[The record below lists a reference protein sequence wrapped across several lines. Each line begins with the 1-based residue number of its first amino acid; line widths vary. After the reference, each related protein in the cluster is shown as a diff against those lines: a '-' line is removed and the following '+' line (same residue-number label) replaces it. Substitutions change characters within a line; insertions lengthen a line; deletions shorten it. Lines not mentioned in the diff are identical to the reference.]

1 MDILL
6 IISQFFYRIRYW
18 LLWGTLIVTGLVIYF
33 TQFLPFSYTVK
44 SNLYT
49 GVSSTTTLD
58 GSTINYAAIN
68 STFDNLI
75 GIAQS
80 HSTLANV
87 SHRLLAD
94 SYTYGEEWKDNEYI
108 QAKHYRQ
115 LLDMTPPEVLE
126 LVNRDSV
133 EVTLRNLKNYY
144 RNDRNNFLYN
154 VFNRPINFYSLQ
166 ALNNIEIKRVGNSDI
181 LDISYTSADPG
192 LTQKTVKYL
201 IDELIAAYEEIRF
214 KATNDVIAYFEEQ
227 VRKTKIALNEEED
240 DLMRYNVAQGVIN
253 YNEETEALSLTRYE
267 VDDRMEEV
275 RRRYEGAVALRE
287 VLDEKMDIRAQ
298 IIRNNTNLLKE
309 LDQVTKLNQQILER
323 EIFDEA
329 IKYSSD
335 EEVEKDKIKLKQV
348 EANISNISDNLNEIN
363 YTKEGVGVED
373 MIVEWLNAL
382 VNEAKA
388 KAELKVMQARI
399 QDIREQYAHM
409 APVGTQVN
417 RKERAIGIA
426 EDNYRVQLKGL
437 ADANLRLKN
446 IQMSTSNLQ
455 PLSDPAFPL
464 NDNGRKRMLYIIIA
478 FIGSFVFITC
488 FFLLI
493 EVLDRTLRD
502 KYRSQ
507 RLSGLP
513 VIAAFNGISNLKY
526 RGFLRACNRAAAAY
540 SCRRLNKYFKQNG
553 EPTIINL
560 LSVHSGEGKS
570 FLAEFFMKYWKA
582 EGLNVKY
589 LNYET
594 DFDVV
599 NNKYIQ
605 ASSLSDFWQPDA
617 AEAPADLILV
627 EYPSFNNCSVPL
639 PVMQEADVN
648 LLVANACRLWR
659 DSDTATINPLKEA
672 LEGKPF
678 MMYLN
683 NADREVVESFTGEL
697 PPHTAIHS
705 FLSRLAQF
713 GFTSQQNA
721 VR

>member
-75 GIAQS
+75 GIAKS
-80 HSTLANV
+80 HTTLRNV
-87 SHRLLAD
+87 SYRLLAD
-94 SYTYGEEWKDNEYI
+94 SYTYGEEWQDNEYI

-115 LLDMTPPEVLE
+115 LLEMTPPEVLE
-126 LVNRDSV
+126 LVDRDSV
-133 EVTLRNLKNYY
+133 NVTLRNIKEYY
-144 RNDRNNFLYN
+144 ADNHNNFFYN
-154 VFNRPINFYSLQ
+154 LFNRPIAFYSLE
-166 ALNNIEIKRVGNSDI
+166 ALNGIEIKRAGNSDI

-201 IDELIAAYEEIRF
+201 IDELIDAYEVIRF

-227 VRKTKIALNEEED
+227 VRKTKAALNVEED
-240 DLMRYNVAQGVIN
+240 DLMHYNVQQGIIN
-253 YNEETEALSLTRYE
+253 YGEETEALSATRYE
-267 VDDRMEEV
+267 VDDRVEEAQ
-275 RRRYEGAVALRE
+275 RTYQAAVSLRE
-287 VLDEKMDIRAQ
+287 MLDERMDVRAQ
-298 IIRNNTNLLKE
+298 MIRNNTNLLKE
-309 LDQVTKLNQQILER
+309 LDQVTKLNQSILEH
-323 EIFDEA
+323 EIFAGANNDNNNVSIEQ
-329 IKYSSD
+329 
-335 EEVEKDKIKLKQV
+335 DKLRLKQV
-348 EANISNISDNLNEIN
+348 EANINNISDNLNEFSF
-363 YTKEGVGVED
+363 TKEGVGIEE
-373 MIVEWLNAL
+373 MIAEWLLAL

-388 KAELKVMQARI
+388 KAELKVLQARQ
-399 QDIREQYAHM
+399 QDIRDQYAHM
-409 APVGTQVN
+409 APVGTQIS

-426 EDNYRVQLKGL
+426 EDNYRIQLDGL
-437 ADANLRLKN
+437 AKAHLRLKN
-446 IQMSTSNLQ
+446 IEMSTSNLQ

-464 NDNGRKRMLYIIIA
+464 NDNGRKRMLYVIIA
-478 FIGSFVFITC
+478 FLGSFVFITC

-540 SCRRLNKYFKQNG
+540 SCRRLNKFFKPKG
-553 EPTIINL
+553 KPTIINM

-570 FLAEFFMKYWKA
+570 FLAEFFMKYWRA

-599 NNKYIQ
+599 NHNYIQ

-617 AEAPADLILV
+617 TETAADLILV

-659 DSDTATINPLKEA
+659 DSDTATIEPLKEA

-697 PPHTAIHS
+697 PPHTAVHS

>member
-33 TQFLPFSYTVK
+33 TQFLPYSYTVQ

-58 GSTINYAAIN
+58 GSTINYAVIS

-75 GIAQS
+75 GIAKS
-80 HSTLANV
+80 HSTLVNV
-87 SHRLLAD
+87 SQRLLAD

-115 LLDMTPPEVLE
+115 LLEMTPPEVLE

-133 EVTLRNLKNYY
+133 EITLQNLKNHY

-154 VFNRPINFYSLQ
+154 LFNRPIAFYSIH
-166 ALNNIEIKRVGNSDI
+166 ALNGIEIKRAGGSDI

-227 VRKTKIALNEEED
+227 VRKTKAALNEEED
-240 DLMRYNVAQGVIN
+240 DLMHYNVAQGIIN
-253 YNEETEALSLTRYE
+253 YGEETEALSATRYQ
-267 VDDRMEEV
+267 VDDRMELAQ
-275 RRRYEGAVALRE
+275 RNYNAAVSLRE
-287 VLDEKMDIRAQ
+287 MLDERMDIRAQ
-298 IIRNNTNLLKE
+298 MIRNNTNLLKE
-309 LDQVTKLNQQILER
+309 LNQVTELNQKILEY
-323 EIFDEA
+323 EIFEGTNNNNDNTD
-329 IKYSSD
+329 ITQ
-335 EEVEKDKIKLKQV
+335 DKQRLKQV
-348 EANISNISDNLNEIN
+348 EANISNISDNLNEFSF
-363 YTKEGVGVED
+363 TKEGVGIEE
-373 MIVEWLNAL
+373 MISEWLEAL

-388 KAELKVMQARI
+388 FAEIKVIQNRQ
-399 QDIREQYAHM
+399 QDIRDQYAHM

-417 RKERAIGIA
+417 RKQRAIGIA
-426 EDNYRVQLKGL
+426 EDVYRAQIDGLKN
-437 ADANLRLKN
+437 ANLRLKN
-446 IQMSTSNLQ
+446 IEMSTSNLQ

-464 NDNGRKRMLYIIIA
+464 NDNGRKRALYVAIA
-478 FIGSFVFITC
+478 FIGSFIFITC

-570 FLAEFFMKYWKA
+570 FLAEFFIKYWRA

-594 DFDVV
+594 DFDVI

-605 ASSLSDFWQPDA
+605 ASKLTDFWQPDA
-617 AEAPADLILV
+617 TEAPADLILV

-659 DSDTATINPLKEA
+659 DSDTATIDPLKEA

-697 PPHTAIHS
+697 PPHTAVHS

>member
-6 IISQFFYRIRYW
+6 IISKFFYRIRYW

-75 GIAQS
+75 GIAKS
-80 HSTLANV
+80 HTTLRNV
-87 SHRLLAD
+87 SYRLLAD
-94 SYTYGEEWKDNEYI
+94 SYTYGEEWHDNEYI

-115 LLDMTPPEVLE
+115 LLEMTPPEVLE

-133 EVTLRNLKNYY
+133 QVTLRNIIEYY
-144 RNDRNNFLYN
+144 EDNHNNFFYN
-154 VFNRPINFYSLQ
+154 LFNRPIAFYSLQ
-166 ALNNIEIKRVGNSDI
+166 ALNGIEIKRAGNSDI

-201 IDELIAAYEEIRF
+201 IEELINAYEIIRF

-227 VRKTKIALNEEED
+227 VRKTKAALNVEED
-240 DLMRYNVAQGVIN
+240 DLMHYNVQQGIIN
-253 YNEETEALSLTRYE
+253 YGEETEALSATRYE
-267 VDDRMEEV
+267 VDDRVEESQ
-275 RRRYEGAVALRE
+275 RKFQAAIALRE
-287 VLDEKMDIRAQ
+287 MLDERMDVRAQ
-298 IIRNNTNLLKE
+298 MIRNNTNLLKE
-309 LDQVTKLNQQILER
+309 LDQVTKLNQKILEH
-323 EIFDEA
+323 EIFSGTNDNDNTE
-329 IKYSSD
+329 I
-335 EEVEKDKIKLKQV
+335 EQEKLKLKQV
-348 EANISNISDNLNEIN
+348 EANISNISDNLNEFSF
-363 YTKEGVGVED
+363 TKEGVGIEE
-373 MIVEWLNAL
+373 MITEWLNAL

-388 KAELKVMQARI
+388 SAELKVLKDRQ
-399 QDIREQYAHM
+399 QDIRDQYTHM
-409 APVGTQVN
+409 APVGTQIS

-426 EDNYRVQLKGL
+426 EDNYRIQLDGL
-437 ADANLRLKN
+437 AKAHLRLKN
-446 IQMSTSNLQ
+446 IEMSTSNLQ

-464 NDNGRKRMLYIIIA
+464 NDNGRKRMLYVIIA

-502 KYRSQ
+502 SYRSQ

-526 RGFLRACNRAAAAY
+526 RGFLRACNRMAAAY
-540 SCRRLNKYFKQNG
+540 SCRRLNKYFKQKG

-570 FLAEFFMKYWKA
+570 FLAEFFVKYWKA

-594 DFDVV
+594 DFDVIS
-599 NNKYIQ
+599 NKYIQ
-605 ASSLSDFWQPDA
+605 ASKLADFWQPDA
-617 AEAPADLILV
+617 TEAPADLILV